1 MLYSSLQRIA
11 ERVDVRLDELKAP
24 NSTQNI
30 VSVLDAFGML
40 IANPGLSEYPDQDG
54 EYLVECGPKQRIRFY
69 QSGDDVLLSKADF
82 TLLRDR
88 LRQLDDFE
96 TRGY

>member
-11 ERVDVRLDELKAP
+11 ERVDVRLNELKAAY
-24 NSTQNI
+24 STQNI

-40 IANPGLSEYPDQDG
+40 IVNPGSSEYPDQDG
-54 EYLVECGPKQRIRFY
+54 EYLLECGPKHRIRFY
-69 QSGDDVLLSKADF
+69 HSGDDVLLSKADF

-96 TRGY
+96 ARGY